1 MIYKGVLSARGERVD
16 FDLLKIKQQI
26 AAAPK
31 TTTVKAREDFIDQKF
46 KRRLN
51 RQTREVIDQVTEA
64 NSTPILPIDDI
75 EEPEEFAIE
84 EEVELTPTTV
94 TKTKK
99 G

>member
-1 MIYKGVLSARGERVD
+1 MAYKGVLSARGERVD

-51 RQTREVIDQVTEA
+51 RQTREVVAQVAEVNTAPLGDDPSLEPEDLSNPNDTEVVPE
-64 NSTPILPIDDI
+64 SI
-75 EEPEEFAIE
+75 EE
-84 EEVELTPTTV
+84 LPT
-94 TKTKK
+94 K
-99 G
+99 

>member
-1 MIYKGVLSARGERVD
+1 MAYKGVMSARGERVD

-51 RQTREVIDQVTEA
+51 RQTREVAAQVAEINTAPLGEE
-64 NSTPILPIDDI
+64 PI
-75 EEPEEFAIE
+75 EELVPEDFEAGNESDI
-84 EEVELTPTTV
+84 
-94 TKTKK
+94 TKE
-99 G
+99 